1 MRHYLTTHPHLD
13 PEEVAS
19 KTFDIHARLAA
30 PFSCLVITLF
40 AIPAGVAT
48 GRQSVFKGVII
59 AIALFFAF
67 YAVSIGSMVLAKNAL
82 VPAIPAAWFEICS
95 FSLSASISSTA
106 SADTYHSCDS
116 RFEKAEPCLSVLCS
130 VAKQSIP
137 IAIPIPIWMKP

>member
-1 MRHYLTTHPHLD
+1 MNKAWEYYTIRDMRHYLTTHPHLD

-67 YAVSIGSMVLAKNAL
+67 YAVSIGSMVLAKT
-82 VPAIPAAWFEICS
+82 PWFRAFHRRVKICS

-116 RFEKAEPCLSVLCS
+116 RFEK
-130 VAKQSIP
+130 QSHAFP
-137 IAIPIPIWMKP
+137 F